1 MRDTKDMLRRTMP
14 NYRHLFIG
22 AMLLLSTAGC
32 GWNSALDEYD
42 FSPSDYAIQRG
53 FPDLLP
59 TSAFRIADYE
69 VPDTSNLLARL
80 AMLKRKVVA
89 LRGPVLSSNDRARL
103 EAAIKRTASTQG

>member
-1 MRDTKDMLRRTMP
+1 MRDTKHMLHRTMP
-14 NYRHLFIG
+14 NYRHLAVG
-22 AMLLLSTAGC
+22 AILLLSTAAC
-32 GWNSALDEYD
+32 GWDATLNGHD

-69 VPDTSNLLARL
+69 VPDPSNLLARV
-80 AMLKRKVVA
+80 AMLKRKIVA
-89 LRGPVLSSNDRARL
+89 LRGPVLSSADRARL